1 MTSPV
6 LRTAALDSSLDP
18 VHAFKR
24 SAGFGQVRQV
34 RSLRAKTKC
43 VADAGRVNG
52 IAIRPTEDKGAR
64 RFAAAR
70 TVPGST
76 DRTQP
81 ASRVPDVPL
90 EMFVLDLASGPKGLL
105 INSESL
111 CGTGKKA
118 AVTMAGQNGAV
129 LETKTKLQTACSSK
143 ARHKRHHARH
153 SNARKA
159 G

>member
-6 LRTAALDSSLDP
+6 LRTTALDSSADP

-24 SAGFGQVRQV
+24 SAGFSQVRQV

-52 IAIRPTEDKGAR
+52 IAIRQTEDKGAR

-76 DRTQP
+76 DRTRL
-81 ASRVPDVPL
+81 ASRVPDAPISSFAL
-90 EMFVLDLASGPKGLL
+90 NLQGGSKGLL
-105 INSESL
+105 QNTESL
-111 CGTGKKA
+111 CGKDKRA
-118 AVTMAGQNGAV
+118 AVRMVGQNGVA
-129 LETKTKLQTACSSK
+129 LNTKTKLQPQCGASAK
-143 ARHKRHHARH
+143 HKRHHRH
-153 SNARKA
+153 GAEH
-159 G
+159 